1 MRTSFAP
8 TLPPTTLH
16 THALAKHIHT
26 DASLRFVPYDAATAT
41 GFAHYWRLLPE
52 RGTRGALPCDVLMG
66 GGFLTHRIKA
76 SIKGTKVCVL
86 VCFLLVCVCK
96 SAV

>member
-1 MRTSFAP
+1 
-8 TLPPTTLH
+8 
-16 THALAKHIHT
+16 
-26 DASLRFVPYDAATAT
+26 VPYDAATAA

-86 VCFLLVCVCK
+86 VCFCLFVC
-96 SAV
+96 SEAPFDFSRHHTQAPPDQTTAA